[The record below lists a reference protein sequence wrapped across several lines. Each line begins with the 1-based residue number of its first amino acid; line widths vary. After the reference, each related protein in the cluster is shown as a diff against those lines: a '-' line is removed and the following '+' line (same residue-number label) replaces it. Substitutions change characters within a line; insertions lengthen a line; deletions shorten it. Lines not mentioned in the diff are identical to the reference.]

1 VGLEGGPIWTEQLL
15 RRAGLTNPSGVALDA
30 AGTLH
35 VTDYYN
41 NRVVKLLAGS
51 SKTQDGL
58 RPVKG
63 STSWMVPSTSAT

>member
-51 SKTQDGL
+51 SKTQDG
-58 RPVKG
+58 
-63 STSWMVPSTSAT
+63 